1 MIYYEE
7 VLKEFKK
14 YVEQFNSNDEMIAM
28 KISHSYHVAELAKIL
43 GKCLEITEENINLVK
58 TIGLLHDLGRFVQYE
73 KTKSYNDATTKIDHG
88 ALAVD
93 YLFKD
98 KHIKDFAIPEK
109 YYSIIEKAIYNHN
122 KLEIETNLTEEEL
135 FYVHLIRD
143 ADKIDIFRQDAM
155 MENIFIEPISP
166 KVKEA
171 FFEHHLIDIKEIRTK
186 SDGILVELAYIFD
199 IHFQGSY
206 ELLKDTDN
214 LELYLSVVEVDK
226 GMEEEFDNVK
236 KEVRT
241 YLEERIEK
249 KDGSKKNE
257 LQGEY
262 YARK

>member
-1 MIYYEE
+1 MIQYEN

-43 GKCLEITEENINLVK
+43 GKRLEITEENLNLVK

-88 ALAVD
+88 EVATD
-93 YLFKD
+93 YLFKEG
-98 KHIKDFAIPEK
+98 HIKDFAIPEK

-122 KLEIETNLTEEEL
+122 KLDIEANLTEKEL
-135 FYVHLIRD
+135 FYIHFLRD
-143 ADKIDIFRQDAM
+143 VDKIDIFRHDAI
-155 MENIFIEPISP
+155 MENNFTESMSP
-166 KVKEA
+166 KVKKA
-171 FFEHHLIDIKEIRTK
+171 FFEHHLIDIKEAKTR
-186 SDGILVELAYIFD
+186 SDAILIELAYVFD
-199 IHFQGSY
+199 IHFKEAF

-214 LELYLSVVEVDK
+214 LELYLSVIEVDK
-226 GMEEEFDNVK
+226 GMAEEFESIK

-249 KDGSKKNE
+249 
-257 LQGEY
+257 
-262 YARK
+262 